1 MRMKNEDIP
10 KTAFQTHQGHFK
22 LVMPFEL
29 NNALVTFQALMNTI
43 FQPYFKKFILVFFD
57 DNLIYSKE
65 WRSHLQHIDQTLTIL
80 REQQLFWKKTRCQ
93 FAVQCVKYLGHV
105 ISQKGVE
112 MDKEKIQAVIGWPQS
127 KSVKA
132 MRGFLGLAGYYKKF
146 VQNFAVIGYP
156 LRTMLKKGLFKW
168 MSEVVEAFAKL
179 KIALISAPILQLPDF
194 NLHLVVECDASSAG
208 LGAVLL
214 QGNKP
219 TAYFSKALRGVHR
232 SFYSLSPLWFL

>member
-80 REQQLFWKKTRCQ
+80 REQQLFLKKTRCQ
-93 FAVQCVKYLGHV
+93 FAVQCVKYLSHV

-112 MDKEKIQAVIGWPQS
+112 MDKEKIQAVIGWHQS

-132 MRGFLGLAGYYKKF
+132 MRSNARFF
-146 VQNFAVIGYP
+146 RVS
-156 LRTMLKKGLFKW
+156 R
-168 MSEVVEAFAKL
+168 
-179 KIALISAPILQLPDF
+179 
-194 NLHLVVECDASSAG
+194 
-208 LGAVLL
+208 LL
-214 QGNKP
+214 QKVCP
-219 TAYFSKALRGVHR
+219 ELCRHW
-232 SFYSLSPLWFL
+232 LSTENDA